1 MRVIAVEIVQFIDFS
16 FQTLKGYQDSN
27 LDLWNKDLNS
37 NLFGILEKLYSPFCG
52 QVLAVFEAQNP
63 L

>member
-1 MRVIAVEIVQFIDFS
+1 MEIVQFIDFS
-16 FQTLKGYQDSN
+16 FHTLKGYQDSN

-37 NLFGILEKLYSPFCG
+37 NLFHILERLYSPFCG
-52 QVLAVFEAQNP
+52 QVLAVFEAQSP